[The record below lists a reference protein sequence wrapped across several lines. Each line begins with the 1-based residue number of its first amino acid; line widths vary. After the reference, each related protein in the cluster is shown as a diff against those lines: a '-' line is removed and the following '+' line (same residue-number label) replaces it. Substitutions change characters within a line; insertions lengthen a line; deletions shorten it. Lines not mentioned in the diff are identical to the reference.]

1 MIKWSVNAGDLV
13 LASMQDTNDTCVC
26 VLAGFILLR
35 LCLQERG
42 HIIDNLDDIDAC
54 SVDC

>member
-1 MIKWSVNAGDLV
+1 MV
-13 LASMQDTNDTCVC
+13 LYVGGGPAQ
-26 VLAGFILLR
+26 
-35 LCLQERG
+35 QYG

>member
-1 MIKWSVNAGDLV
+1 VIKWSVNAGDLV